1 MEQKVDAD
9 MKAAADVRD
18 DMWGWVPTKERVLLV
33 GVGGQK
39 GDEKQG
45 AYGLDASLLEL
56 AQLADTAGLQ
66 VVGTVTQRLW
76 KPHPGTY
83 VGKGKL
89 AEIRNACGLP
99 EAVDLSENKN
109 DDEEEEEDDDEEDGA
124 DQHEVVS
131 TDSDFLWD
139 EDLEVQTEEQQLVI
153 LEQEKAIEALRK
165 ELRENP
171 VETVIFDAELS
182 PRQARNLSKAL
193 DDKVAI
199 CDRTMLIL
207 DIFSQRARTAEGQ
220 LQVEMAALE
229 YPTRSRL
236 HRLRFP
242 VGRGFGSSNRGTATR
257 YS

>member
-109 DDEEEEEDDDEEDGA
+109 DEEEEDDDDEEDG
-124 DQHEVVS
+124 
-131 TDSDFLWD
+131 
-139 EDLEVQTEEQQLVI
+139 
-153 LEQEKAIEALRK
+153 
-165 ELRENP
+165 
-171 VETVIFDAELS
+171 
-182 PRQARNLSKAL
+182 
-193 DDKVAI
+193 DD
-199 CDRTMLIL
+199 
-207 DIFSQRARTAEGQ
+207 TA
-220 LQVEMAALE
+220 
-229 YPTRSRL
+229 RSRL